1 MTRRHVAARRRLVGS
16 ASTRRRH
23 ADPRTRRCFR
33 RGGWLRVL
41 VAVALALL
49 GAVASPATARADA
62 APDLDHVSVSAHP
75 TADPGHVRDIADE
88 ATRDVRRG
96 PPAPF
101 AARELPNERHHL
113 HHSHDAAL
121 GAHDVAL
128 VPPAGHR
135 TGAPTADADPSPR
148 RFALPTGR
156 APPSPR
162 APERP

>member
-1 MTRRHVAARRRLVGS
+1 MTRRHVAVSRRLVGS
-16 ASTRRRH
+16 GATRRRR
-23 ADPRTRRCFR
+23 AAPRTRRGFR
-33 RGGWLRVL
+33 RGGWIRVL
-41 VAVALALL
+41 VAVVLALL
-49 GAVASPATARADA
+49 GAVASPASARAVA
-62 APDLDHVSVSAHP
+62 PPDLDHVSVSAHT

-121 GAHDVAL
+121 VGDVLAL
-128 VPPAGHR
+128 LSPAGRR
-135 TGAPTADADPSPR
+135 TGAPAADADPSPR

-162 APERP
+162 APDRP